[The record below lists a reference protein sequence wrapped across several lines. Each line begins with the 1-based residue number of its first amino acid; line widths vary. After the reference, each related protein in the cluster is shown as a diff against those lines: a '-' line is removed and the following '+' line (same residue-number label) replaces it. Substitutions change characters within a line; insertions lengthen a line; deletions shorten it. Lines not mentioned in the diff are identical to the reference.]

1 MKLTKRQGR
10 FLHKVIAKWREEGAL
25 TGPEADRLTG
35 SFTVQSVDWRNLA
48 RYSFWIAIACLF
60 ISVCATVADDYIIR
74 LVRRI
79 FSSSDIALSSASGI
93 VSLVFYSLGTW
104 SSRRRP
110 EKRFSNQ
117 ALLLIGVLFTGGAI
131 VYLGRALDNGSR
143 HFSLLLLFA
152 TFIYGLVGLLVPSR
166 MVWVFAILSLGAS
179 YGAEI
184 GYRSGWGGYYMGMNY
199 PLLYVIFGTGLVLI
213 SIILKYIARLSYFYK
228 STYKLALLYLFIA
241 LWMLSVFGRCGDL
254 DHWYAVRQVDML
266 PWALL
271 SGVVA
276 VLAIIAGV
284 RVGDRVSRGFGITFL
299 LINLYTLYFEYLW
312 NNMHKALFFFILAL
326 SFWFVGRWAER
337 IWNLGKATETA
348 GPLPLDEILEEE

>member
-1 MKLTKRQGR
+1 M
-10 FLHKVIAKWREEGAL
+10 HKVIAKWQEEGAL
-25 TGPEADRLTG
+25 TGPEADRLTD
-35 SFTVQSVDWRNLA
+35 SFIVQSIDWRNLA
-48 RYSFWIAIACLF
+48 RYSFWIAIACLI
-60 ISVCATVADDYIIR
+60 ISVCVTVADDYIIR

-79 FSSSDIALSSASGI
+79 FSSSDIALSAASGI
-93 VSLVFYSLGTW
+93 VSLVFYSLGIW

-117 ALLLIGVLFTGGAI
+117 ALLLIGVLFTGGAV
-131 VYLGRALDNGSR
+131 VYLGRALDDGSR
-143 HFSLLLLFA
+143 HFSLLLLLA
-152 TFIYGLVGLLVPSR
+152 SFIYGLIGLLVPSR

-184 GYRSGWGGYYMGMNY
+184 GYRSGWSEYYMGMNY
-199 PLLYVIFGTGLVLI
+199 PLMFVIFGTGLVLI
-213 SIILKYIARLSYFYK
+213 AVIFKYMAWLSYFYR

-254 DHWYAVRQVDML
+254 DHWYTVRQVDML

-271 SGVVA
+271 FGVVA

-284 RVGDRVSRGFGITFL
+284 KTDDPVSRGFGVTFL
-299 LINLYTLYFEYLW
+299 LINLYTIYFEYLW

-326 SFWFVGRWAER
+326 SFWFVGRWSER
-337 IWNLGKATETA
+337 IWNLGKATETVEA
-348 GPLPLDEILEEE
+348 LQLDEILEEE